1 MEFIMPLLKH
11 RSVAFSLSFALLL
24 AIAIGGS
31 AVAYAGSG
39 PNTTVRATI
48 KGGSLTESTSPD
60 GVHLDVD
67 RRARLATYS
76 LPIAVI
82 DARGTGNGWKLMI
95 TSTRFLTIDK
105 DKKPDVDQLPGNAS
119 RITKVSISCVA
130 GSTCTKPTNSVS
142 YPLVIPAASTPP
154 KSVKFFNAVQG
165 SGMGGF
171 LLTMMANVSIPAGT
185 EPGIYISIITL
196 TIANGP

>member
-1 MEFIMPLLKH
+1 MLLLKH

-24 AIAIGGS
+24 AITIGGS
-31 AVAYAGSG
+31 AIAYASSG
-39 PNTTVRATI
+39 PNTTVKATI
-48 KGGSLTESTSPD
+48 KGGSLTASASTN

-67 RRARLATYS
+67 KKDRLATYS
-76 LPIAVI
+76 LPITVI

-95 TSTRFLTIDK
+95 TSTKFLTIDK
-105 DKKPDVDQLPGNAS
+105 EKKPDVDQLPYNAS
-119 RITKVSISCVA
+119 RITKVSISCLA
-130 GSTCTKPTNSVS
+130 GSTCTKPANSIS

-154 KSVKFFNAVQG
+154 KSVKFFNAALD

-171 LLTMMANVSIPAGT
+171 LLTMMVNVSIPARA
-185 EPGIYISIITL
+185 EPDIYTSIITL